1 VAFCHP
7 VGICIMSVI
16 IRQIQP
22 EDNPV
27 LAELIRE
34 IFREFHIDRP
44 GTVYTDPTTDNLFEL
59 FQAEK
64 SIYWVA
70 EEDGVVLGGCGIY
83 PTSGL
88 PQGCAELV
96 KFYLSAT
103 SRKSGLGRLLL
114 QMTLNSAKRH
124 GYSEI
129 YLESFP
135 ELEQAVAVYKKA
147 GFKHIH
153 QPLGNSGHHACTVW
167 MKRRIS
173 VAR

>member
-1 VAFCHP
+1 MAFCHS
-7 VGICIMSVI
+7 VVIYIMSVI

-22 EDNPV
+22 EDNAI

-34 IFREFHIDRP
+34 ILREFHIDRP
-44 GTVYTDPTTDNLFEL
+44 GTVYTDSTTDNLYEL
-59 FQAEK
+59 FQTEK

-70 EEDGVVLGGCGIY
+70 EEDGVVLGGCGVY

-153 QPLGNSGHHACTVW
+153 RPLGNSGHHACTVW

>member
-1 VAFCHP
+1 MAFCCP
-7 VGICIMSVI
+7 VAIYIMSVI

-22 EDNPV
+22 EDNEV

-34 IFREFHIDRP
+34 ILREFNIDRP

-59 FQAEK
+59 FRTEK
-64 SIYWVA
+64 STYWVA

-96 KFYLSAT
+96 KFYLSSK

-173 VAR
+173 VAK

>member
-1 VAFCHP
+1 
-7 VGICIMSVI
+7 M
-16 IRQIQP
+16 
-22 EDNPV
+22 
-27 LAELIRE
+27 
-34 IFREFHIDRP
+34 
-44 GTVYTDPTTDNLFEL
+44 
-59 FQAEK
+59 
-64 SIYWVA
+64 A

-96 KFYLSAT
+96 KFYLSST